1 MIAFKNKSHLIIL
14 NKSTMSET
22 VPSSLKFDM
31 TSLKMPPLT
40 QFDCQNLDSPTIS
53 KNIID
58 CFSKYNF
65 TYIMPSMKNHQ
76 YLFSRDEFT
85 VDCSLFRN
93 DHNEINVQF
102 RKLKNSCEDFTK
114 IFKEI
119 KELNSKPLENIVAF
133 DNSVTALES
142 VFSLGM

>member
-1 MIAFKNKSHLIIL
+1 
-14 NKSTMSET
+14 MSET
-22 VPSSLKFDM
+22 VPSSLKFDI

-40 QFDCQNLDSPTIS
+40 QFDCQHLDSPTIS

-58 CFSKYNF
+58 CFSKHNF
-65 TYIMPSMKNHQ
+65 TYIMPSMKNHH

-85 VDCSLFRN
+85 VECSLFKNDQN

-102 RKLKNSCEDFTK
+102 RKIKNSCEDFTK

-119 KELNSKPLENIVAF
+119 KQLNSKPVENNYIF
-133 DNSVTALES
+133 DPSMNSMEC
-142 VFSLGM
+142 VFSFGI